1 MCSGSLIPSIRRN
14 PDTHADEG
22 MNLKNVKTAVLMFLL
37 VAICVAGR
45 VVPHSPNFTPIAAT
59 ALFAA
64 FVFKSRV
71 AVVVPLSAMLISD
84 LFIGFYE
91 WQIMLV
97 VYSALLVPTAL
108 GLMLGKRLTSTRVA
122 ASAVGSSA
130 VFFLSTNFAV
140 WAFSGMYPT
149 STAGLTSCYLAA
161 LPFFKYSLAGDV
173 VWTAAM
179 FGGYLL
185 ATRYVSHSPSR
196 RLASVAI
203 GHSQIEA

>member
-1 MCSGSLIPSIRRN
+1 
-14 PDTHADEG
+14 
-22 MNLKNVKTAVLMFLL
+22 MNLKNVKTVALMFLL

-64 FVFKSRV
+64 FLFKSRV

-84 LFIGFYE
+84 LFIGFYQ

-97 VYSALLVPTAL
+97 VYAALLVPTLL
-108 GLMLGKRLTSTRVA
+108 GFMLGKRLTSTRLA

-140 WAFSGMYPT
+140 WAFSGMYLT

-179 FGGYLL
+179 FGGYML
-185 ATRYVSHSPSR
+185 ASRYVSHSPSR

-203 GHSQIEA
+203 SHS